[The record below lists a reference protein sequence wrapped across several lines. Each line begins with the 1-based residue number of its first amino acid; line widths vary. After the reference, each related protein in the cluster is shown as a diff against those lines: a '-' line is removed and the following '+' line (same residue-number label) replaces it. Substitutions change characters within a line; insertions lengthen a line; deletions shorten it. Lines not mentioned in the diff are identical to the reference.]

1 MPYESEIELLVSAS
15 HWDPFQ
21 VLGMHAIRLEGN
33 DAIAIRA
40 FLPDAKEVFVI
51 DKRKGKKDKE
61 YPMKE
66 SNEQG
71 FFEAVL
77 DTEKGSFPYQLRR
90 ITHDDQSIISTD
102 PYSFPPFLTEFDLHL
117 MGEGT
122 HYLKYKKLGS
132 HVIELNGV
140 KGVCFAVWSPNAQR
154 VSVIGNFNNWDGRV
168 HMMRVR
174 GSSGIWELFIPD
186 LKEGEIYKY
195 EIKSKHGG
203 QLITKADPYAFY
215 SEIRPKTASVVYD
228 LDQYKWNDDRWMKE
242 RAKKNVLD
250 TPVSTYEVH
259 LGSWKRVTEDDNRFL
274 TYREMADTLLPYV
287 KDMGYTYLQLLPVSE
302 HPLDE
307 SWGYQTIG
315 YFACTSRFGTPDD
328 FRYFVDKCHQE
339 GVGVIIDW
347 VPAHFPK
354 DAHGLVNF
362 DGTALYEHQDPRKAE
377 HKDWGTLIFN
387 YGRSEVMNFLI
398 SNALFWLD
406 KYHVDGLRVDA
417 VASMLYLDY
426 SRKEGEWIP
435 NEYGGNENL
444 EAVAFIKRFNEI
456 VHQYH
461 PGILTIAEESTA
473 WAMVSRPT
481 YIGGLG
487 FSLKWNMGW
496 MHDILEYFSTDPLYR
511 RYNHNN
517 LTFALLYAFNE
528 NFVLVLSHD
537 EVVHGKRS
545 IVDKMPGDMWNK
557 FANLRLLYG
566 YMYCQPGKKLLF
578 MGGEIG
584 QWSEWD
590 CNRSLDW
597 HLLEQ
602 EPHQKLHNWVRDL
615 NHLYQSEKALYEVDF
630 SYDGFEWIDFN
641 DYEHSVVS
649 FIRKSKN
656 PCDFLVCI
664 FNFTPIVR
672 HNYRVGVPKKDFY
685 DELLNSDSEEYWGS
699 NVGNIGGVEAEQI
712 WWQGREFS
720 LNLTLPPL
728 GMIILKPQN
737 K

>member
-1 MPYESEIELLVSAS
+1 
-15 HWDPFQ
+15 
-21 VLGMHAIRLEGN
+21 MHALRLEGN
-33 DAIAIRA
+33 DVVAVRA
-40 FLPDAKEVFVI
+40 FLPDAKEIFVI

-61 YPMKE
+61 YPMKKLHE
-66 SNEQG
+66 NG

-77 DTEKGSFPYQLRR
+77 DTEKESFPYQFRR
-90 ITHDDQSIISTD
+90 ITHEDQSVVSQD
-102 PYSFPPFLTEFDLHL
+102 PYCFPPFLTEFDLHL

-140 KGVCFAVWSPNAQR
+140 KGVCFAVWAPNAQR

-195 EIKSKHGG
+195 EIKSKHGD
-203 QLITKADPYAFY
+203 QLITKADPYGFY
-215 SEIRPKTASVVYD
+215 AEIRPSTASVVYD
-228 LDQYKWNDDRWMKE
+228 LDRYKWNDDKWMEE
-242 RAKKNVLD
+242 RAKKNLLD
-250 TPVSTYEVH
+250 SAISIYEVH
-259 LGSWKRVTEDDNRFL
+259 LGSWRRVPEEGNRFL
-274 TYREMADTLLPYV
+274 TYREMADTLIPYV
-287 KDMGYTYLQLLPVSE
+287 KDLGYTYFQLLPVSE

-328 FRYFVDKCHQE
+328 FRYFVDKCHQAGI
-339 GVGVIIDW
+339 GVTIDW

-354 DAHGLVNF
+354 DAHGLGSF

-387 YGRSEVMNFLI
+387 YGRSEVSNFLI

-406 KYHVDGLRVDA
+406 MYHVDGLRVDA

-426 SRKEGEWIP
+426 SRKEGEWVP

-444 EAVAFIKRFNEI
+444 EAVAFIKHFNEI
-456 VHQYH
+456 VNQYH
-461 PGILTIAEESTA
+461 PGIMTVAEESTA

-487 FSLKWNMGW
+487 FNLKWNMGW

-511 RYNHNN
+511 KYNHNN
-517 LTFALLYAFNE
+517 LTFALLYAFHE

-545 IVDKMPGDMWNK
+545 MIDKMPGDLWNK

-584 QWSEWD
+584 QWSEWE
-590 CNRSLDW
+590 CTRSLDW

-602 EPHQKLHNWVRDL
+602 EPHQKLHDWVRDL
-615 NHLYQSEKALYEVDF
+615 NLLYQAEKALYEIDF

-641 DYEHSVVS
+641 DYENSVVS
-649 FIRKSKN
+649 FVRKSKE
-656 PCDFLVCI
+656 PQDFLVCI

-672 HNYRVGVPKKDFY
+672 HNYRVGVPKKDVY
-685 DELLNSDSEEYWGS
+685 IEVLNSDSEKYWGS
-699 NVGNIGGVEAEQI
+699 NVCNQGDIEAEQML
-712 WWQGREFS
+712 WQGREYS

-728 GMIILKPQN
+728 GAVILKPKN
-737 K
+737 DNSV